1 MSCFYP
7 LEIIGRDSE
16 IQLQV
21 GENIFLVDMIHT
33 RSPLPSSNNNN
44 NNNNNNNGLSDI
56 EVITEVN

>member
-7 LEIIGRDSE
+7 LEIVGRDSE
-16 IQLQV
+16 IQLQA

-33 RSPLPSSNNNN
+33 RSPLPS
-44 NNNNNNNGLSDI
+44 NGLSDI